1 MKKGLAVA
9 MAALLGVATMGTTA
23 MAAASGDIT
32 ICSREDG
39 SGTRGAFIELFGIE
53 EKDAD
58 GNKVDNT
65 TEAAKIT
72 NSTSVML
79 STVAQDENA
88 IGYVS
93 LGSLNDTVTAVKIDG
108 AEATAERRQGDV
120 QETGERKSP
129 DAEGTAEKR
138 RTETE
143 RAGQGEFQADP

>member
-1 MKKGLAVA
+1 
-9 MAALLGVATMGTTA
+9 
-23 MAAASGDIT
+23 
-32 ICSREDG
+32 
-39 SGTRGAFIELFGIE
+39 
-53 EKDAD
+53 
-58 GNKVDNT
+58 
-65 TEAAKIT
+65 
-72 NSTSVML
+72 ML
-79 STVAQDENA
+79 TTVAGNPAA

-120 QETGERKSP
+120 QEAGERKSP